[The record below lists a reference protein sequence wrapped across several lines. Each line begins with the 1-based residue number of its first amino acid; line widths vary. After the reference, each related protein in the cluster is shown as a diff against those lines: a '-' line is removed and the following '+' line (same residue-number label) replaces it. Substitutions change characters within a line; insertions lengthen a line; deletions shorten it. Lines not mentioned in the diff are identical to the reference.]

1 MLHDRIH
8 QKHHEKNKMNSQI
21 QKIVILG
28 GGTAGW
34 ITAAALIHI
43 LKKNFCSIELIESKD
58 IGTIGVGEATI
69 GSIINYINAL
79 GINEADFIRET
90 QSTYKLGI
98 QFKDWYQLDQ
108 EYFHPFGSAGVNI
121 NGLPFFPFWLKAK
134 KLGHTSNFTD
144 FAPSAV
150 MAEHNRFYH
159 HQKAP
164 KESFL
169 AGSSYALHV
178 DANLVGKY
186 LRTYAIEKG
195 VKRIEATV
203 ESVTQKENGFIDS
216 LILTDGTKVQGDF
229 FIDCTGFSSLLI
241 EKTLKSGFE
250 DWQKY
255 LPCDRAIAMPTQND
269 GALTP
274 YTIATARR
282 SGWTWK
288 IALQSRT
295 GNGYVYSSKFES
307 ESDATE
313 LLQQVVTGA
322 PIAEPRSL
330 KFITGHRKS
339 IWLKNCVA
347 IGLSSGFVEPLE
359 STAIHL
365 IMKGAR
371 TFLELFPDNDCDP
384 QLAREYN
391 RIMEQEYENIRDF
404 IVLHYCVTKR
414 TDTEFWRWCQND
426 MLIPDSLKEKIE
438 LFQTQGKLY
447 RNPEDLFKDPS
458 WYSVFEGM
466 GIRPQKYDPLVN
478 LTPPHQIL
486 SVMDQVKSLMLQMA
500 MGLPEH
506 SAYIKKFIT
515 K

>member
-1 MLHDRIH
+1 MTATI
-8 QKHHEKNKMNSQI
+8 K
-21 QKIVILG
+21 KIIILG

-43 LKKNFCSIELIESKD
+43 LKKDFCSIELIESKD
-58 IGTIGVGEATI
+58 IPTIGVGEATI

-79 GINEADFIRET
+79 GIDEADFIRET

-98 QFKDWYQLDQ
+98 QFNDWLQIG
-108 EYFHPFGSAGVNI
+108 EGYFHPFGSAGVNI

-134 KLGHTSNFTD
+134 QLGHPANFTD
-144 FAPSAV
+144 FSPSAV
-150 MAEHNRFYH
+150 MAQHNRFYH

-186 LRTYAIEKG
+186 LRTHATSKG
-195 VKRIEATV
+195 VKRTEATV
-203 ESVTQKENGFIDS
+203 ESVVQNDNGFIES
-216 LILTDGTKVQGDF
+216 LRLTDGTKVEGDF
-229 FIDCTGFSSLLI
+229 FIDCSGFNSLLI
-241 EKTLKSGFE
+241 EKTLNAGFE

-255 LPCDRAIAMPTQND
+255 LPCNRAVAVPTTNTD
-269 GALTP
+269 ALTP

-288 IALQSRT
+288 IPLQSRT
-295 GNGYVYSSKFES
+295 GNGYVYSDMFD
-307 ESDATE
+307 SDANAIE
-313 LLQQVVTGA
+313 LLRDVVSGELLT
-322 PIAEPRSL
+322 EPRTL

-371 TFLELFPDNDCDP
+371 TFLELFPDMDCDP

-391 RIMEQEYENIRDF
+391 RIMTKEYENIRDF

-414 TDTEFWRWCQND
+414 TDTEFWRWCQNE

-466 GIRPQKYDPLVN
+466 GIRPTKYDRLVD
-478 LTPPHQIL
+478 LTPPDQIL
-486 SVMDQVKSLMLQMA
+486 SVMDQVSSLMQQMA
-500 MGLPEH
+500 LGLPEH
-506 SAYIKKFIT
+506 SDYIKKFISR
-515 K
+515 

>member
-1 MLHDRIH
+1 MTTPI
-8 QKHHEKNKMNSQI
+8 K
-21 QKIVILG
+21 KIIILG

-34 ITAAALIHI
+34 ITAAALVHI
-43 LKKNFCSIELIESKD
+43 LTKDFCSIELIESKD

-79 GINEADFIRET
+79 GIDEADFIRET

-98 QFKDWYQLDQ
+98 QFDDWHRLGKG
-108 EYFHPFGSAGVNI
+108 YFHPFGSAGVNI

-134 KLGHTSNFTD
+134 TLGHKSAYTD
-144 FAPSAV
+144 FSPSAV
-150 MAEHNRFYH
+150 MAKYNRFYH

-164 KESFL
+164 KDSFL

-178 DANLVGKY
+178 DANLVGQY
-186 LRTYAIEKG
+186 LRKFAVAKG

-203 ESVTQKENGFIDS
+203 ESVTQKDNGFIES
-216 LILTDGTKVQGDF
+216 LTLTDGTQVQGDF
-229 FIDCTGFSSLLI
+229 FIDCSGFSGLLI

-255 LPCDRAIAMPTQND
+255 LPCNRAVAVPTKNPQV
-269 GALTP
+269 LKP
-274 YTIATARR
+274 YTVATARR
-282 SGWTWK
+282 SGWTWN
-288 IALQSRT
+288 IPLQSRT
-295 GNGYVYSSKFES
+295 GNGYVYSDMFET
-307 ESDATE
+307 ETDAVE
-313 LLQQVVTGA
+313 LLKDVVAGELL
-322 PIAEPRSL
+322 AEPRSL
-330 KFITGHRKS
+330 KFITGHRHS

-347 IGLSSGFVEPLE
+347 IGLASGFVEPLE

-365 IMKGAR
+365 IMKGVR
-371 TFLELFPDNDCDP
+371 TFLELFPDTDCDP

-391 RIMEQEYENIRDF
+391 RIMTKEYENIRDF
-404 IVLHYCVTKR
+404 IVLHYCVTQR

-426 MLIPDSLKEKIE
+426 MLIPESLKEKIE

-466 GIRPQKYDPLVN
+466 GIRPKKYDHLVD
-478 LTPPHQIL
+478 LTPPDQIL
-486 SVMDQVKSLMLQMA
+486 SVMNQVASLMQTMA
-500 MGLPEH
+500 LGLPEH
-506 SAYIKKFIT
+506 ADYIKKFIA